1 MRTAYRDHA
10 SRASQCWYL
19 PSLAFLLA
27 LLSFA
32 RAQRV
37 EKVIL
42 LPDETA
48 GISYPDVL
56 CHNETEDHIY
66 VSGWVS
72 SGVVVL
78 DADALRRIG
87 RYETGYGVTDLA
99 WSRGFDRV
107 YSADFYDSTVTVY
120 DAGAGQVIATIPG
133 LDRPYRLLLD
143 EPRDKLYVICDYKL
157 VAVNLAANT
166 VLAEIP
172 IPANPIAMLADT
184 ARNRLLVTGSHDSLY
199 FVDPDA
205 DSVIKALPVPVQGYL
220 DLLALSETSRKL
232 YITGSYSSSLVTIC
246 LDGDSVAAT
255 HTLGGQHW
263 SILWHPGRDLL
274 YVGSA
279 EPGLRVFDCRTDSL
293 IKTFDEVGSVMD
305 IAQDTAQGRD
315 RLCICASPPL
325 GIPGYVYIVDCETQT
340 LQHMRRVGRRMARVL
355 PVPGRDQLWVADREG
370 SAVAVLDGASLVE
383 LAWLDVGTKVA
394 AVAWDSIDNR
404 LYAANAR
411 STNVSVIDG
420 NDLTVIDTIGVSP
433 APSDLL
439 WVPELNKLYVATQVE
454 HRIHVIDCDANRVV
468 ATLPGRGAYNHL
480 AYSPASNKVYC
491 SVYSIAERLDSS
503 VVIVI
508 DGSSNQ
514 ILTEVVTGPSA
525 TRLFWYP
532 DSNWMYCARYRSISV
547 IDCETDSIITTI
559 PDLEGPSEMVLNPTN
574 NSIYV
579 AHGSPPAP
587 PFELLVINAPAHR
600 IRKRLPLNGWPYPV
614 AWNSEKNEVYVGVVE
629 EGEVCVVDCRT
640 DSIAATIATPGAGYL
655 VDIVWNHVDDK
666 LYCPDIIANA
676 VYIIDVPTRQV
687 SGTLPIRSWPL
698 ELAWD
703 PVANRTYVPTWEGS
717 NVTVLR
723 GGPPAIAGPAETA
736 KARPVGQTIVRDM
749 LWLPLDMTHFGSGN
763 RALPQ
768 AGAGSPAHRVPR
780 PALLDITGRQV
791 MSLQPGENDIRHI
804 APGVYFVRRPE
815 TEDRKPRSAARKV
828 VIQR

>member
-1 MRTAYRDHA
+1 MLTANSVNSSITIRG
-10 SRASQCWYL
+10 WYPL
-19 PSLAFLLA
+19 GLVYLLA
-27 LLSFA
+27 LVSFA
-32 RAQRV
+32 HAQRV
-37 EKVIL
+37 EKAIL
-42 LPDETA
+42 LPDENA

-56 CHNETEDHIY
+56 CHIETEDHVY

-78 DADALRRIG
+78 DADALRRTG

-99 WSRGFDRV
+99 WSRGYSRV

-120 DAGAGQVIATIPG
+120 DARAGQVIATIPG
-133 LDRPYRLLLD
+133 LARPYRLLLD
-143 EPRDKLYVICDYKL
+143 EPRDKLFVICDYKL
-157 VAVNLAANT
+157 VAVDLTANS
-166 VLAEIP
+166 VQAEIP
-172 IPANPIAMLADT
+172 IPADPIAMLADT

-205 DSVIKALPVPVQGYL
+205 DTVIRALPVPVQGYL
-220 DLLALSETSRKL
+220 DLVALSETSHKL
-232 YITGSYSSSLVTIC
+232 YITGSYSSSLVTVC
-246 LDGDSVAAT
+246 LDSDSVAAVAP
-255 HTLGGQHW
+255 LGGQHW

-274 YVGSA
+274 YIGSSA
-279 EPGLRVFDCRTDSL
+279 PGLRVFDCRTDSL

-370 SAVAVLDGASLVE
+370 SAVAVLDGATLE
-383 LAWLDVGTKVA
+383 PLAWLDVGTKVA
-394 AVAWDSIDNR
+394 AVAWNSIHNR
-404 LYAANAR
+404 LYTANAR
-411 STNVSVIDG
+411 SSNVTVIDG
-420 NDLTVIDTIGVSP
+420 NDLTVVDTISVSP

-480 AYSPASNKVYC
+480 AYSPTSNKVYC

-514 ILTEVVTGPSA
+514 ILTEIMTGPSA
-525 TRLFWYP
+525 SRLFWYP

-559 PDLEGPSEMVLNPTN
+559 PDLEGPSEMVMNPTN

-587 PFELLVINAPAHR
+587 PFELLVIDAPTR
-600 IRKRLPLNGWPYPV
+600 SIRRRLTLDGWPYPV
-614 AWNSEKNEVYVGVVE
+614 AWNSERNEVYVGVVE
-629 EGEVCVVDCRT
+629 EGQVCVVNCET
-640 DSIAATIATPGAGYL
+640 DSMVATIATPGAGYL
-655 VDIVWNHVDDK
+655 VDIVWNYVDDK
-666 LYCPDIIANA
+666 LYCPDIIANT
-676 VYIIDVPTRQV
+676 VYIIDVATRQV
-687 SGTLPIRSWPL
+687 TGMLPIRSWPL

-703 PVANRTYVPTWEGS
+703 PVANRIYVPTWEGS
-717 NVTVLR
+717 NVTVLK
-723 GGPPAIAGPAETA
+723 GGPPGIAG
-736 KARPVGQTIVRDM
+736 
-749 LWLPLDMTHFGSGN
+749 
-763 RALPQ
+763 
-768 AGAGSPAHRVPR
+768 
-780 PALLDITGRQV
+780 
-791 MSLQPGENDIRHI
+791 
-804 APGVYFVRRPE
+804 
-815 TEDRKPRSAARKV
+815 
-828 VIQR
+828 